1 MIFILEDDENIL
13 SLVLYALNSANLEAR
28 GFNKPSDFFE
38 ALKEKT
44 PNLLVLDRMLP
55 EINGDKILQKLRKE
69 PKTRTLPI
77 IMLTALSS
85 EMDKITGL
93 DLGADDY
100 LTKPFSA
107 LELIARI
114 KALLRRSG
122 EGENELKFGE
132 ISYSKSARVAK
143 MGDEILPLRLKEFE
157 LLGLF
162 LSNLNRCFSRDEL
175 LEIIWGYSVS
185 NTRTIDISINT
196 LRAKLGK
203 YGAHIKTIIG
213 VGYQFSSEI

>member
-13 SLVLYALNSANLEAR
+13 NLTLYALNTANLKAQ
-28 GFNKPSDFFE
+28 GFLTPSDFFA
-38 ALKEKT
+38 ALKKTT
-44 PNLLVLDRMLP
+44 PNLIILDRMLP
-55 EINGDKILQKLRKE
+55 EMDGIEILQRLRKE

-100 LTKPFSA
+100 LAKPFSA

-114 KALLRRSG
+114 KALLRRVG
-122 EGENELKFGE
+122 GENELKFKE
-132 ISYSKSARVAK
+132 ISYSKTQRVVK
-143 MGDEILPLRLKEFE
+143 IEGKIVPLRLKEFE

-162 LSNLNRCFSRDEL
+162 LGNLDRCFSRDEL

-203 YGAHIKTIIG
+203 YATHIKTIVG